1 MQTMKSWLGRRRSLI
16 TAVLIAAAVSAWVW
30 SGERMGTSPPPP
42 GQEAPAAE
50 RLRDF
55 SVRVAVLH
63 AEPVSR
69 TIVLN
74 GRTEPARAVTMRAE
88 LDGRVVAIGAE
99 RGARVARGGEVL
111 RLDPRDLEARGRE
124 ARAAIR
130 QREMEFDAARKLSA
144 RNFQTETALAAAE
157 ASLEAARATLAR
169 VEVDLANT
177 RLLAP
182 FDGRLDQRMVE
193 IGDYVSDGTAIGRI
207 LQEDPVLVAGYVTQQ
222 QRHRVGVGVAG
233 EARLITGQT
242 VPGRVRYVATESDA
256 TTRTFRLEL
265 EVPNPDGVL
274 LSGVSAEIRIPLATT
289 HAHRVSPALL
299 ALDDYGRL
307 GIKSVGDAGAVE
319 FHPVEIVR
327 TDGDGIWVSGLP
339 DPVRVITVGQG
350 FVHPGQ
356 HVEAVSMSADEGG
369 SG

>member
-1 MQTMKSWLGRRRSLI
+1 MRSWIGRRRSLI

-30 SGERMGTSPPPP
+30 SGERTGTSPPPP
-42 GQEAPAAE
+42 GQETRAAE
-50 RLRDF
+50 RPRDL

-63 AEPVSR
+63 AEPASR

-99 RGARVARGGEVL
+99 RGARVARGDEVL
-111 RLDPRDLEARGRE
+111 RLDPRDLEARRRE

-130 QREMEFDAARKLSA
+130 QREMELDAARKLSA
-144 RNFQTETALAAAE
+144 RSFQTETALAAAE

-177 RLLAP
+177 RLRAP
-182 FDGRLDQRMVE
+182 FAGRLDQRMVE
-193 IGDYVSDGTAIGRI
+193 IGDYVNDGDAIGRI
-207 LQEDPVLVAGYVTQQ
+207 LQEDPILVVGYVTQQ
-222 QRHRVGVGVAG
+222 QRHRVRTRVTG

-242 VPGRVRYVATESDA
+242 VSGRVRYVAAESDA
-256 TTRTFRLEL
+256 TTRTFRVEL
-265 EVPNPDGVL
+265 EVPNPGGVL

-289 HAHRVSPALL
+289 QAHRVSPALL
-299 ALDDYGRL
+299 ALDDRGRL
-307 GIKSVGDAGAVE
+307 GVKTVGDAGVVD

-327 TDGDGIWVSGLP
+327 TDGDDIWVSGLP

-356 HVEAVSMSADEGG
+356 HVESVPVTADEGG

>member
-1 MQTMKSWLGRRRSLI
+1 MKSWIGRRRSLI
-16 TAVLIAAAVSAWVW
+16 TAVLIAVGVSAWVW
-30 SGERMGTSPPPP
+30 SGERTGTSPPPP
-42 GQEAPAAE
+42 GQKARAAE

-55 SVRVAVLH
+55 GVRVAVLH

-69 TIVLN
+69 TILLN
-74 GRTEPARAVTMRAE
+74 GRTEPARAVTIRAE
-88 LDGRVVAIGAE
+88 LDGRVVAIGTE
-99 RGARVARGGEVL
+99 RGARIARGDEVV
-111 RLDPRDLEARGRE
+111 RLDPRDLEPRRRE
-124 ARAAIR
+124 ARAAVR

-144 RNFQTETALAAAE
+144 RNFQTGTALAAAE
-157 ASLEAARATLAR
+157 ASLEAARATLAK

-193 IGDYVSDGTAIGRI
+193 IGDYVGDGNAIGRI
-207 LQEDPVLVAGYVTQQ
+207 LQEDPILVVGYVTQQ
-222 QRHRVGVGVAG
+222 QRHRVRLGVTG

-242 VPGRVRYVATESDA
+242 VSGHVRYVAAESDA
-256 TTRTFRLEL
+256 TTRTFRVEL

-274 LSGVSAEIRIPLATT
+274 LSGVSAGIRIPLATT
-289 HAHRVSPALL
+289 RAHRVSPALL
-299 ALDDYGRL
+299 ALDDRGRL
-307 GIKSVGDAGAVE
+307 GVKTVGNAGVVD

-339 DPVRVITVGQG
+339 DPVRVIAVGQG

-356 HVEAVSMSADEGG
+356 HVEALPMAADEGG

>member
-1 MQTMKSWLGRRRSLI
+1 MKSWIRRRRSLI

-30 SGERMGTSPPPP
+30 SGERTGTSPPPP
-42 GQEAPAAE
+42 GQETRAAE

-99 RGARVARGGEVL
+99 RGARVARGDEVV
-111 RLDPRDLEARGRE
+111 RLDPRDLEARRRE

-130 QREMEFDAARKLSA
+130 QREMEFDATTKLSA
-144 RNFQTETALAAAE
+144 RNFQSETVLAAAE
-157 ASLEAARATLAR
+157 ASLEAARATLAS

-177 RLLAP
+177 RLQAP
-182 FDGRLDQRMVE
+182 FEGRLDQRMVE

-207 LQEDPVLVAGYVTQQ
+207 LQEDPILVVGYVTQQ
-222 QRHRVGVGVAG
+222 QRYRVRLGVTGD
-233 EARLITGQT
+233 ARLITGQT
-242 VPGRVRYVATESDA
+242 VSGHVRYVAAESDA
-256 TTRTFRLEL
+256 TTRTFRVEL

-289 HAHRVSPALL
+289 AAHRVSPALL
-299 ALDDYGRL
+299 ALDDRGRL
-307 GIKSVGDAGAVE
+307 GIKNVGDAGVVD
-319 FHPVEIVR
+319 FHLVEIVR
-327 TDGDGIWVSGLP
+327 TDSDGIWVSGLP

-356 HVEAVSMSADEGG
+356 HVEAVPVPADEGG
-369 SG
+369 SE